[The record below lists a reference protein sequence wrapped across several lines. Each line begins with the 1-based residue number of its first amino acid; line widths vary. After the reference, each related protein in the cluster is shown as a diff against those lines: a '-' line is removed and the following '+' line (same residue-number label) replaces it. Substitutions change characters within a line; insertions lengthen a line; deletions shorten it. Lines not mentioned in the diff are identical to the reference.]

1 LSLGKSEFIRVASL
15 GSKGRATLKA
25 RLATLAV
32 AVLAVL
38 GAATLPV
45 RSAEP
50 PLLGLW
56 QKVGDNGRPII
67 WILFVE
73 RNGSYEGAMVKLFPR
88 PQDPINPTC
97 AKCDDDRK
105 DAPLLGLSFIRDM
118 KLSGSEY
125 VDGNILDAR
134 DGKVYR
140 AMMTVSPD
148 GQTLTVRGYVG
159 IPLFG
164 MNEVWY
170 RLPDSAV
177 EMLDPAIIAKF
188 RADLP
193 ASNSTASAIRP
204 KTNLKANPR
213 TIPKPRTLA
222 PQR

>member
-1 LSLGKSEFIRVASL
+1 MIRVASL
-15 GSKGRATLKA
+15 GAKGRATLKA
-25 RLATLAV
+25 KLATL
-32 AVLAVL
+32 VLAALTVL
-38 GAATLPV
+38 GAATFPV
-45 RSAEP
+45 QSAEP
-50 PLLGLW
+50 SLLGLW
-56 QKVGDNGRPII
+56 QKQGDDGRPII

-73 RNGSYEGAMVKLFPR
+73 RNGSYEGVMAKLFPR
-88 PQDPINPTC
+88 PQDPVNPTC
-97 AKCDDDRK
+97 AQCDDDRK

-118 KLSGSEY
+118 KQRGLDY

-148 GQTLTVRGYVG
+148 GQTLTVRGYIG

-177 EMLDPAIIAKF
+177 ETLDPAVVAKY

-193 ASNSTASAIRP
+193 SSVSSASAVRP
-204 KTNLKANPR
+204 KATA
-213 TIPKPRTLA
+213 KPR
-222 PQR
+222 PNQPPR

>member
-1 LSLGKSEFIRVASL
+1 MIRVASL
-15 GSKGRATLKA
+15 GAEGRATLKA
-25 RLATLAV
+25 KLATLVLA
-32 AVLAVL
+32 ALAVL
-38 GAATLPV
+38 GATTLPA

-50 PLLGLW
+50 SLLGLW
-56 QKVGDNGRPII
+56 QKQGDDGRPII

-73 RNGSYEGAMVKLFPR
+73 RNGSYEGVMAKLFPR
-88 PQDPINPTC
+88 PQDPLNPTC
-97 AKCDDDRK
+97 AHCDDDRK

-118 KLSGSEY
+118 KQRGLDY

-140 AMMTVSPD
+140 AVMTVSPD
-148 GQTLTVRGYVG
+148 GQTLTVRGYIG

-177 EMLDPAIIAKF
+177 EMLDPAVVAKY
-188 RADLP
+188 RADL
-193 ASNSTASAIRP
+193 SSSDSSASALR
-204 KTNLKANPR
+204 PR
-213 TIPKPRTLA
+213 TNAKPRPYA